1 MDLEERL
8 FLVKRFPTEEV
19 LTEDELREYLETG
32 QELKHYIGFEISGFV
47 HIGTGVISMSKLVDM
62 QRAGIK
68 TSILLADVHS
78 WLNDKLGGE
87 T

>member
-1 MDLEERL
+1 M
-8 FLVKRFPTEEV
+8 